1 MVPIARGVRG
11 CVCVC
16 VCVAA
21 CAHVVDCTEHCPSGN
36 DPMTDA
42 DETDCSDKQNNGA
55 DFGTGQPGNLC
66 HVDCANRGLWFP
78 CTHPG
83 HGALLTLPAPLVACV
98 CRHLRLHDRSLRL
111 LPWVLRPG
119 LHADICACVVAIVA
133 VRRWSVIRGA
143 QRGTTSMERHAH
155 EATTAPADL
164 TRG

>member
-1 MVPIARGVRG
+1 M
-11 CVCVC
+11 CVC

-83 HGALLTLPAPLVACV
+83 HGALLTLLAPLVVCV
-98 CRHLRLHDRSLRL
+98 CVQAS
-111 LPWVLRPG
+111 
-119 LHADICACVVAIVA
+119 
-133 VRRWSVIRGA
+133 
-143 QRGTTSMERHAH
+143 
-155 EATTAPADL
+155 ATTRQESATASL
-164 TRG
+164 GSTARLAR